1 MAMRPLRFLR
11 RGRLVEIESFH
22 PRMTLLEWL
31 RLEERSTGTKEGCA
45 EGDCGAC
52 TVVLAR
58 LRRGQVVYQPVNA
71 CILLLGQVD
80 GAEVITVEDLA
91 EGGNLHPVQAAM
103 VGHHGS
109 QCGFCTPGIVMSLF
123 ALSHSGKAVD
133 RSSVTQALAGNLC
146 RCTGYRPIVEAAL
159 NACQGP
165 VEDRFTATMQASA
178 QVLGALDDDTN
189 MFSGTDEVFFAAPRS
204 EAFLA
209 ALIERY
215 PDATLLGGGTDVG
228 LWITKDLRDLKQI
241 IWLGRVNSLQQIE
254 VQQDRL
260 LLGAGVTLA
269 EALPCLAA
277 IDPDLETLMQRF
289 GSTQIRSSGT
299 VGGNIANGS
308 PIGDLAPALIAL
320 GAVLELGRSGET
332 RAIPL
337 QDFFLAYRRQD
348 RRPGEYVRALHI
360 PLLSQGTH
368 FRALK
373 ISKRYEE
380 DISSVLAAL
389 RVTLLDGHIVD
400 VRIAYGGMAGTPRRA
415 THAEQVL
422 LGQPIASATTWKN
435 AGEALPED
443 FVPLD
448 DHRASAKYRMQV
460 ARATLIKALA
470 EIAGLPTENTRIH
483 PRREREAAHG

>member
-1 MAMRPLRFLR
+1 MSMRPLRFLR
-11 RGRLVEIESFH
+11 RGRLIDIERFN

-58 LRRGQVVYQPVNA
+58 LKQGQVVYQPVNA
-71 CILLLGQVD
+71 CIMLLGQVD
-80 GAEVITVEDLA
+80 GAEVITVEDLDA
-91 EGGNLHPVQAAM
+91 GGILHPVQAAM
-103 VGHHGS
+103 VDSHAS

-123 ALSHSGKAVD
+123 ALSHSTQTVD
-133 RSSVTQALAGNLC
+133 RRAVTQALAGNLC

-159 NACQGP
+159 SACQGQI
-165 VEDRFTATMQASA
+165 EDRFTATKQTSA
-178 QVLGALDDDTN
+178 QVLAALDDDNN
-189 MFSGTDEVFFAAPRS
+189 MFSGTEEVFFAAPRS

-228 LWITKDLRDLKQI
+228 LWITKDLRNLTQI
-241 IWLGRVNSLQQIE
+241 IWLGRVKSLQQIE
-254 VQQDRL
+254 IQQGRL

-269 EALPCLAA
+269 DALPALAA
-277 IDPDLETLMQRF
+277 IDPDLETLMERF

-337 QDFFLAYRRQD
+337 QDYFLAYRRQD

-360 PLLSQGTH
+360 PLLSQGTF
-368 FRALK
+368 FRAFK

-380 DISSVLAAL
+380 DISSVMAAL

-400 VRIAYGGMAGTPRRA
+400 VRIAYGGMAATPRRA
-415 THAEQVL
+415 THVEQVL

-435 AGEALPED
+435 AGEVLPKD

-460 ARATLIKALA
+460 ARASLIKGLA

-483 PRREREAAHG
+483 PRRDREAAHG